1 MTHRPPGK
9 RENAAASHL
18 EEKAR
23 SASGRCGVSPL
34 EWGGRDADSY
44 ARKALSPSSHL
55 TPVLLTGFAH
65 SGQPTRS
72 NISYEGIIMATDWL
86 KKLRTEN
93 FPNQMA
99 LALAAGIKP
108 ARYSRLENGYSELRE
123 EEIEGLAKALKLSF
137 DEVRSGQPNVA
148 QPKAAKAISARGVSA
163 ASQAETPEKKQL
175 PLPSAN
181 TPSVALPISE
191 AKPGDNLDD
200 PKNFSLM
207 PPAELLSHRDPNDA
221 GVRSKLQ
228 KATVFAEK
236 VLHTSKVR
244 PAVWVAW
251 RDFSRD
257 AQTLL
262 RGPAPIAT
270 PTEPKPIVRIQPLAT
285 KPPPASQSNQQTT
298 AAGSSPRL
306 HGNKNVFGHFADVAR
321 DWLPAAT
328 IAALNEKAV
337 AAKTSHPEMGFMK
350 HFKRI
355 AEIELPRAEFDRI
368 DREALRRDGSGG

>member
-1 MTHRPPGK
+1 
-9 RENAAASHL
+9 
-18 EEKAR
+18 
-23 SASGRCGVSPL
+23 
-34 EWGGRDADSY
+34 
-44 ARKALSPSSHL
+44 
-55 TPVLLTGFAH
+55 
-65 SGQPTRS
+65 
-72 NISYEGIIMATDWL
+72 MATDWL

-93 FPNQMA
+93 FPNQTA

-108 ARYSRLENGYSELRE
+108 ARYSRIENGYSELRE
-123 EEIEGLAKALKLSF
+123 EEIEGLANALKLTL
-137 DEVRSGQPNVA
+137 DEVRSGQPGVA
-148 QPKAAKAISARGVSA
+148 QPKAAKAKLTAGVSA
-163 ASQAETPEKKQL
+163 ASIADAPPPKQ
-175 PLPSAN
+175 PSVPSPGSPNPA
-181 TPSVALPISE
+181 TPSTE

-221 GVRSKLQ
+221 GVRSQLQ
-228 KATVFAEK
+228 KATTFAEK

-251 RDFSRD
+251 RDFGRD

-262 RGPAPIAT
+262 RGPTPMAAPA
-270 PTEPKPIVRIQPLAT
+270 EPQPIVKIQNFSPKSLPVRPAIAIAKT
-285 KPPPASQSNQQTT
+285 PAAKP
-298 AAGSSPRL
+298 SSRL

-328 IAALNEKAV
+328 IAALNEKAL
-337 AAKTSHPEMGFMK
+337 AAKTSNPEMGFMK

-368 DREALRRDGSGG
+368 DCEASRRDGSNV